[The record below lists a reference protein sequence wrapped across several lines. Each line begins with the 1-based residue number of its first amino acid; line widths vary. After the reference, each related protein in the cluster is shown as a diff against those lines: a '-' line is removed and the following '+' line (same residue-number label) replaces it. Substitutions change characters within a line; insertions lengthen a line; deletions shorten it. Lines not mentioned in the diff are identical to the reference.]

1 MRLSRNYDRT
11 RFAAEILQEAAAVL
25 LRGVKGDARE
35 KFTVEVEEGAWTH
48 DTEEEFI
55 ADYRRSSRGALYMKT
70 VANHILWVQSFPGSV
85 LVEIEA
91 PTRARVQEAFEVFER
106 NRAAARLP
114 EPPVSPEPQEPPP
127 IIFVGHGRNPAW
139 RDLKDHLHE
148 KHGVE
153 VEAYEIGARAGH
165 AIRDILQDMLR
176 KSSFAV
182 LVMTGE
188 DETADGAL
196 RARQNVVH
204 EAGLFQGRLGFSRAI
219 VLLEEGTEAFSNI
232 QGIEQ
237 IRFSRGNIKE
247 TFGEVLATL
256 KREFGERG
264 LTTGSSSDV
273 PRAARG

>member
-1 MRLSRNYDRT
+1 MKLSRIYLRT
-11 RFAAEILQEAAAVL
+11 RFPAEIFREAAAVL
-25 LRGVKGDARE
+25 FSGIKGDMHER
-35 KFTVEVEEGAWTH
+35 FSVCVDEGEWTH
-48 DTEEEFI
+48 DTEEEFF
-55 ADYRRSSRGALYMKT
+55 ADYRRSSRNALYTKT
-70 VANHILWVQSFPGSV
+70 LKNHTLWVQLDSDSV
-85 LVEIEA
+85 VVEVEA
-91 PTRARVQEAFEVFER
+91 SSRARVQKAFEVFER
-106 NRAAARLP
+106 NRDASRLP
-114 EPPVSPEPQEPPP
+114 EPAQPPQKPEPPP
-127 IIFVGHGRNPAW
+127 VVFIGHGGSPAW

-182 LVMTGE
+182 LIMTGE
-188 DETADGAL
+188 DETSDGER

-204 EAGLFQGRLGFSRAI
+204 EAGLFQGRLGFNRAI

-237 IRFSRGNIKE
+237 IRFSRGNIRE

-256 KREFGERG
+256 RREFGENG
-264 LTTGSSSDV
+264 LTSGSRGDA
-273 PRAARG
+273 PQAARA